1 MGSERRAHERF
12 HFAADVE
19 LQAGDEIVMLQLEN
33 ISEGGALL
41 LCSGCE
47 HFQLNRGEQVEAF
60 IDLGSDHT
68 GENLSLCIEGELVR
82 VEDRGD
88 DTRAVGLRWLPMTQ
102 LKVDQ
107 LFRLMSFVRERA
119 HAA

>member
-1 MGSERRAHERF
+1 MESDRRAHERF

-19 LQAGDEIVMLQLEN
+19 LQAGDEIIMFQLEN

-41 LCSGCE
+41 VCQSCGHL
-47 HFQLNRGEQVEAF
+47 QLSRGEKVEAF

-82 VEDRGD
+82 VEERGSD
-88 DTRAVGLRWLPMTQ
+88 SRAIGMRWLPMS
-102 LKVDQ
+102 KVKVEQ

-119 HAA
+119 EAA